1 VPSGS
6 PVPLV
11 PHKMR
16 NFDEVEKGL
25 GGFVNLW
32 DIMANEDISGNF
44 RRRNEPLS
52 YYWKAITS
60 AMNVAIS
67 VL

>member
-1 VPSGS
+1 
-6 PVPLV
+6 
-11 PHKMR
+11 MR